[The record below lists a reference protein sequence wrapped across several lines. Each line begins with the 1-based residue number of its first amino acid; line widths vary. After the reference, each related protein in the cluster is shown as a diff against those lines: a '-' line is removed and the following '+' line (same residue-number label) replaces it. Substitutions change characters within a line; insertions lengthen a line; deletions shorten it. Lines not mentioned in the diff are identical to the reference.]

1 MNSKTPAAGDEG
13 NIGLRVPAKLAQHK
27 PGFDATVAK
36 PAAEHPHQR
45 KAQRRQPKDAKD
57 IPQTP
62 LAQRRGEKRGK

>member
-1 MNSKTPAAGDEG
+1 MKSKTPAAGDEQ
-13 NIGLRVPAKLAQHK
+13 NIGFRVPGKLAQHK

-36 PAAEHPHQR
+36 PAAEHPHHR

-62 LAQRRGEKRGK
+62 LAQRFGEKGGK

>member
-1 MNSKTPAAGDEG
+1 MTRKTPAAGDERNAG
-13 NIGLRVPAKLAQHK
+13 FGAPAKLADNK

-36 PAAEHPHQR
+36 HEAQHAHQR

-62 LAQRRGEKRGK
+62 LAQRFGEKGRR